1 MRRLVGFGA
10 VILVL
15 AAASAWCDDWPTYL
29 HDSARSGVTT
39 EQLPAGLHLVWV
51 YETAFRPAPAWPAPA
66 KQDFWHEIRELR
78 PIVTYDRA
86 FHAVVSGDSLLF
98 GSSSDDRAYCLDA
111 ATGAVRWTFS
121 CEGPVRLAPTVSSG
135 KAYFGSDDG
144 CVYCVRVSDGALVW
158 KYRPADQD
166 RRLPGNG
173 RVISLAPVRTGITV
187 DGGAAYFC
195 AGLFPPD
202 DVYRCALDAE
212 TGAVLWQMQDPQ
224 ASPQGYMLASPTRLF
239 VPTGRTSPF
248 MYDRATGNLLG
259 EMDGPG
265 GAYALLVDDTV
276 VSGPGRRGG
285 LEMGIAAEPG
295 KEGVASF
302 PCVRMVVS
310 GDVAYLQGKDS
321 LRALNRHEYVRLAV
335 EQRGVQKRLEET
347 VKARDQA
354 LGRKDSAAMKQLAE
368 EAKGLE
374 QQISAL
380 GQQME
385 SCFTWTLEDAEPYAL
400 ILAGDTLYSGGGGKV
415 TAVRASDGQQTWSA
429 EVEGNIYGLSV
440 ANGRLYASSDTG
452 AIYCFGVDTPVA
464 RAEKPAQTPLSPG
477 GFAET
482 ARQIVALGGFSKG
495 YCLLLGY
502 DDTKLALDI
511 AQASDLSV
519 LMAIP
524 DETRARAL
532 RDELLDAGV
541 APSRVAAQFV
551 PGPALPYTTYMADVV
566 VLPEPGAFQAAEVYR
581 VLRPYGGTA
590 LVGGDRAEANRWLK
604 ACRLPAE
611 RHEGDWTQVRRGP
624 VDGAGEWTQLY
635 ANPGHTACSGET
647 LEGPLGIQWFGEPGP
662 RDIVDRHHRPMSSLF
677 KDGRLFVMGNE
688 RIFSVDPYN
697 GTQMWTLDVPDSR
710 RVGAL
715 KNSGQAVLT
724 EDCLYVAAK
733 GECWVVDVKDGKRI
747 ATFTTPGAGKEQAD
761 WGDLNCVGDRL
772 FGTGQK
778 SGASFDVLSRATID
792 MLEGDF
798 RPVVTSNYAFCL
810 DRHTGKPKWTYRNGA
825 IMNNAIT
832 IAGDRLVLVENRTD
846 DMVKREDG
854 RVRVDIFCRDARLVA
869 LNVKNGKKVWERPV
883 KFPFQHIMYLS
894 ASGDTVLATGSYNE
908 GGRVYY
914 GLFAYDVGSGKPK
927 WATNYLALDNRSNDP
942 AEPGGT
948 HGEQWQHPVIIGD
961 TIYSRPYA
969 FDLNT
974 GEKKDY
980 IARRG
985 GHGCGGLT
993 GSAKYLFGRGSNPRM
1008 YPTDVSSTE
1017 GIPLTLVSRPGCW
1030 LNIIPA
1036 GGLVMIPESSSGCT
1050 CAYPMQMSVVLAP
1063 RGLN

>member
-1 MRRLVGFGA
+1 MRRNLALVVA
-10 VILVL
+10 ILVL
-15 AAASAWCDDWPTYL
+15 AAAPVWCDDWPTYL
-29 HDSARSGVTT
+29 HDVARSGVTT
-39 EQLPAGLHLVWV
+39 EQLPADLHLVWV
-51 YETAFRPAPAWPAPA
+51 YKPAYKPAPAWPAPA
-66 KQDFWHEIRELR
+66 KQDIWHEIRELR

-86 FHAVVSGDSLLF
+86 FHAVVAGDSLLF

-111 ATGAVRWTFS
+111 STGAVRWTFS
-121 CEGPVRLAPTVSSG
+121 CEGPVRLAPTVANG
-135 KAYFGSDDG
+135 KAWFGSDDG
-144 CVYCVRVSDGALVW
+144 CVYCVRLSDGALVW
-158 KYRPADQD
+158 KYRPAEQD

-187 DGGAAYFC
+187 DGGVAYFC

-202 DVYRCALDAE
+202 DVYRCALDAQ
-212 TGAVLWQMQDPQ
+212 TGSVLWQMRDPQ
-224 ASPQGYMLASPTRLF
+224 ASPQGYLLASPSRLF

-248 MYDRATGNLLG
+248 MYDRATGNGLG
-259 EMDGPG
+259 EMAGPG

-285 LEMGIAAEPG
+285 LELGIAAEPE

-310 GDVAYLQGKDS
+310 GGTAYLQGKDK
-321 LRALNRHEYVRLAV
+321 LRALDRNEYVRLAID
-335 EQRGVQKRLEET
+335 QRAIQKRLEDTE
-347 VKARDQA
+347 KARDQA
-354 LGRKDSAAMKQLAE
+354 LGRKDSAAMKQLGE
-368 EAKGLE
+368 ECRGLE
-374 QQISAL
+374 QQIAAL

-385 SCFTWTLEDAEPYAL
+385 ACFTWTREEGDPYAL

-415 TAVRASDGQQTWSA
+415 TAVRAADGQQTWSA

-452 AIYCFGVDTPVA
+452 AIYCFGIDAPLP
-464 RAEKPAQTPLSPG
+464 RAEKPAQTPITPG
-477 GFAET
+477 AWAEN
-482 ARQIVALGGFSKG
+482 ARYVVMESGFSKG

-502 DDTKLALDI
+502 DDTRLALEI
-511 AQASDLSV
+511 VQASELSV
-519 LMAIP
+519 LMVVP
-524 DETRARAL
+524 DEAWARTL
-532 RDELLDAGV
+532 RGELLAAGV
-541 APSRVAAQFV
+541 PPSRATAHFV
-551 PGPALPYTTYMADVV
+551 PGPALPYTTYMANIIVCSNASQV
-566 VLPEPGAFQAAEVYR
+566 PWMETFHL
-581 VLRPYGGTA
+581 LRPYGGTA
-590 LVGGDRAEANRWLK
+590 LVGGEAGQEMEWIKHNGHL
-604 ACRLPAE
+604 L
-611 RHEGDWTQVRRGP
+611 RRGP
-624 VDGAGEWTQLY
+624 VEGAGEWTQLY
-635 ANPGHTACSGET
+635 ATPGHTAASGET
-647 LEGPLGIQWFGEPGP
+647 LDGPLGIQWFGEPGP

-697 GTQMWTLDVPDSR
+697 GKQIWTLDVPESR

-724 EDCLYVAAK
+724 EDCLYIAVK
-733 GECWVVDVKDGKRI
+733 GECWVIDVKDGKQV
-747 ATFTTPGAGKEQAD
+747 ATFALPGPGKEKGD

-772 FGTGQK
+772 FGTGQEA
-778 SGASFDVLSRATID
+778 GASFNVLSRETID

-798 RPVVTSNYAFCL
+798 RPVITSNYAFCL

-825 IMNNAIT
+825 IMNNAFT
-832 IAGDRLVLVENRTD
+832 VAGDRLLLAENRSD
-846 DMVKREDG
+846 DVMKREDG
-854 RVRVDIFCRDARLVA
+854 RVRVDIFCRDAQLVA

-894 ASGDTVLATGSYNE
+894 ASGDTVVATGSYNE

-914 GLFAYDVGSGKPK
+914 GLFAFDVNSGKDK
-927 WATNYLALDNRSNDP
+927 WATNYLALDNRSNEP

-985 GHGCGGLT
+985 GNGCGGLT